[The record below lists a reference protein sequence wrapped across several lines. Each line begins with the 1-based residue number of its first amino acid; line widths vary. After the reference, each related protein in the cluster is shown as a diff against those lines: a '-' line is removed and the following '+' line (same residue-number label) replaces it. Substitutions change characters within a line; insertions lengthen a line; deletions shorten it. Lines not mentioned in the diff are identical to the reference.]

1 MAKIVKIT
9 IAKPASIRPGACP
22 NIEILQDIE
31 IPPYHYG
38 EFYIRRS
45 LAEQG
50 LNAPNCIFH
59 EGWSGRPKITLAHV
73 GANDVDL
80 YPNQELGEL
89 HIRYDPPSPVEGEY
103 AQNYGY
109 HGVRLNEE
117 GQIELANAIGMVFI
131 VEESFFPD
139 QSSEMTGG
147 FKPLDKKKLTTSWS
161 VNSVGSFE
169 MAPYMINYK
178 FSRYLTRQETDQL
191 KNLLLGIQLN
201 GIKGIMDENQVSL
214 NGTLDDHLHK
224 HKE

>member
-9 IAKPASIRPGACP
+9 IAKMVSIRPGACP
-22 NIEILQDIE
+22 NIDILEDIE

-45 LAEQG
+45 LAEKG

-59 EGWSGRPKITLAHV
+59 EGWAGRPKITLAHV

-117 GQIELANAIGMVFI
+117 GQVELANAIGMVFI
-131 VEESFFPD
+131 VEDSFFPD
-139 QSSEMTGG
+139 QSSKMAAG
-147 FKPLDKKKLTTSWS
+147 FIPLSKEKLTTQWS

-169 MAPYMINYK
+169 NPPYMTNYK
-178 FSRYLTRQETDQL
+178 FSRYLTRQETEEL
-191 KNLLLGIQLN
+191 KNCLLSIQLS
-201 GIKGIMDENQVSL
+201 GVKSILEDDSESL
-214 NGTLDDHLHK
+214 KESIEKHVHA